1 MRVLLVAGIAAAGKN
16 SVIDELVKTKRYYFF
31 ISHTT
36 RPPRV
41 LVDGGREPASR
52 YHYVN
57 LDTMRQMIKRREF
70 VEVKIVRHRYIY
82 GTSIEEL
89 SKVRQSG
96 LVGVTDLDV
105 QGVAEYMRLGDR
117 VNAVFLLPPDYET
130 WLKRLLRRNRMDQD
144 ELKQQLRLAEAE
156 LETAISSGYYSFV
169 VNDNLRQTVK
179 AVDLTTK
186 EETSTNKDS
195 QLDLAWQLLSQ
206 FKREL
211 AS

>member
-1 MRVLLVAGIAAAGKN
+1 
-16 SVIDELVKTKRYYFF
+16 
-31 ISHTT
+31 
-36 RPPRV
+36 
-41 LVDGGREPASR
+41 
-52 YHYVN
+52 
-57 LDTMRQMIKRREF
+57 
-70 VEVKIVRHRYIY
+70 
-82 GTSIEEL
+82 
-89 SKVRQSG
+89 
-96 LVGVTDLDV
+96 
-105 QGVAEYMRLGDR
+105 MRLGDR